1 MTTGPDV
8 DDVDEVTAD
17 DADRSRGEAGAE
29 GDVAKEEVGDA
40 DGAERAGAVRRVLR
54 WCKAKW
60 LPVTASALLVAA
72 LALSAALYWYQYRP
86 EQQTDSAAADA
97 AKQAASDGAVAIL
110 SYSPNSLDHDF
121 TAAKSHLTGDFLSY
135 YTDFTGKIVGP
146 AAKQKGLKTS
156 AAVLQAGVSELQP
169 DRAVVLLFVDQST
182 TSTDRPD
189 PAMSARSVLVTM
201 TKVKGNWLISKFEPL

>member
-8 DDVDEVTAD
+8 DEVMVD
-17 DADRSRGEAGAE
+17 DADRARGEAGAE
-29 GDVAKEEVGDA
+29 GDVAKEDVGDA
-40 DGAERAGAVRRVLR
+40 DGAERAGAVRRVLG

-60 LPVTASALLVAA
+60 LPLTAAVLLVAA
-72 LALSAALYWYQYRP
+72 LALSAALYWSQYRP
-86 EQQTDSAAADA
+86 DQQTDSAAADA

-121 TAAKSHLTGDFLSY
+121 TVAKSHLTGDFLSY

-146 AAKQKGLKTS
+146 AAKQKGLKAS

-169 DRAVVLLFVDQST
+169 DHAVVLLFVDQST
-182 TSTDRPD
+182 ASNDRPD
-189 PAMSARSVLVTM
+189 PAMSARSVLVTL